1 LVRRSRLGSLAA
13 VVAALTALIMLAAAC
28 SSGDDDDGA
37 GRDGG
42 GGAAEEDDGVTIASA
57 DRPDGPVATIAGPLD
72 GGGGLALASAATGP
86 TLDDVGYVEDEYT
99 ASGTAT
105 SYKPE
110 EGDFADLPT
119 DGTFTLVRD
128 AEADY
133 ATRLVVRRP
142 AEAADFNGTVVVEWF
157 NVSGGLDAAPDYTY
171 LSDELLRGGYAW
183 VGISVQR
190 IGIEGGDVAVTI
202 PGLGDMAGA
211 GTGLKAQDPERY
223 GDLSHP
229 GDAFSYDI
237 YTQVARALR
246 EPAGS
251 GSSSDDDAVDP
262 LDGLEVERM
271 LAVGESQSAF
281 ALTTYVNGVQ
291 PLTQMFDG
299 FLIHSRGGS
308 AAPLGEPDKGIDVA
322 GSIGGKPTQV
332 RTDGEAPV
340 MVVETETDLL
350 GILSYLPARQDD
362 SERFRL
368 WEIAGTAH
376 ADKFQIGPVEEALGC
391 SQPINRGQQA
401 YVLRAALRSLDTW
414 VSDGTAPPE
423 ADRLSVDTDA
433 TPPAYVLD
441 DLGIAGGG
449 IRTPAVDAPV
459 DVLSGMPGPDS
470 SIICL
475 LMGTTTPLDDTKLAG
490 LYESRDQY
498 EADYEAATDAMID
511 AGFALGDDR
520 DLLLAEADPS
530 RLPE

>member
-1 LVRRSRLGSLAA
+1 LVALASLTVS
-13 VVAALTALIMLAAAC
+13 VVAC
-28 SSGDDDDGA
+28 SSGDDDDADA

-42 GGAAEEDDGVTIASA
+42 EATTEEDDGVTVASA
-57 DRPDGPVATIAGPLD
+57 DRPDGPAATISGPLD
-72 GGGGLALASAATGP
+72 AGGGTALGAASTGP
-86 TLDDVGYVEDEYT
+86 SLDDAGYVEAEYT

-110 EGDFADLPT
+110 EGDFADLPA
-119 DGTFTLVRD
+119 DGTFSLVPD

-133 ATRLVVRRP
+133 TTRFVVRRP

-171 LSDELLRGGYAW
+171 MADELLRGGHAW
-183 VGISVQR
+183 VGVSVQR
-190 IGIEGGDVAVTI
+190 IGVEGGDVAVAV

-246 EPAGS
+246 EPSEGS
-251 GSSSDDDAVDP
+251 GGGDAVDP
-262 LDGLEVERM
+262 LDDLEIERV

-291 PLTQMFDG
+291 PLTEMFDG
-299 FLIHSRGGS
+299 FLIHSRGGA

-322 GSIGGKPTQV
+322 GSIGGRPTQI

-340 MVVETETDLL
+340 IVVQTESDVL
-350 GILSYLPARQDD
+350 GVLGYLPARQDD
-362 SERFRL
+362 GDRFRL
-368 WEIAGTAH
+368 WEVAGTAH

-391 SQPINRGQQA
+391 SLPINRGQQV

-414 VSDGTAPPE
+414 VREGAAPPE
-423 ADRLSVDTDA
+423 AERLDVDEDGA
-433 TPPAYVLD
+433 APAFRLD
-441 DLGIAGGG
+441 DLGIATGGVRNPG
-449 IRTPAVDAPV
+449 VDAPV

-470 SIICL
+470 SIICI
-475 LMGTTTPLDDTKLAG
+475 LMGTTTPIDEADLAG
-490 LYESRDQY
+490 LYASRDQY
-498 EADYEAATDAMID
+498 TSDYEAATDAMIE
-511 AGFALGDDR
+511 AGFALDDDR
-520 DLLLAEADPS
+520 EQILAEADPS
-530 RLPE
+530 RIPG